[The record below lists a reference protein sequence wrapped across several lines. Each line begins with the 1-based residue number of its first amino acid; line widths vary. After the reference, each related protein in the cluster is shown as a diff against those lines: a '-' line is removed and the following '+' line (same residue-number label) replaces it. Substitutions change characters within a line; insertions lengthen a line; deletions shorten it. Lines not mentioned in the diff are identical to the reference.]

1 MKKSIKKSSR
11 RKWVVGGVA
20 FFGSIALLT
29 TGFATWVI
37 GANQTSDTDGTNVT
51 VDTAVRNNVSLSIEL
66 EDSEVYIGE
75 DLSEVDGEFINGK
88 GEGEPETQKATDF
101 SISMNIN
108 LEVGKD
114 AGEFKQIDFT
124 FAYDLNDPEK
134 YPTETN
140 GTDNNKVTVGGS
152 GLTANDWHTANSYT
166 FLDIATSTLLLP
178 TSAGSTSKE
187 GISVKD
193 DGNGNKTYSTATPI
207 QVTIFKWGSFF
218 GNKAPST
225 YYNDLYKAETVTNS
239 TEDVNA
245 VYSEFEALNKA
256 FNDKII
262 YITATVK

>member
-66 EDSEVYIGE
+66 TDSEVYIGE

-88 GEGEPETQKATDF
+88 GEGELETQNATDF

-108 LEVGKD
+108 LEVGSD
-114 AGEFKQIDFT
+114 AGDFKQIDFA
-124 FAYDLNDPEK
+124 FAYELNDPDK

-152 GLTANDWHTANSYT
+152 GLTANDWHTENSYT

-187 GISVKD
+187 GISLKD

-225 YYNDLYKAETVTNS
+225 YYNDLYKAGTVTNS

>member
-66 EDSEVYIGE
+66 TDSEVYIGE

-88 GEGEPETQKATDF
+88 GEGDPKTQKATDF
-101 SISMNIN
+101 SISMNID

-114 AGEFKQIDFT
+114 VGVFKQIEFA
-124 FAYDLNDPEK
+124 FAYGLNDPGK

-140 GTDNNKVTVGGS
+140 GTDNNKVTVGEN
-152 GLTANDWHTANSYT
+152 GLTANDWHTAASYT
-166 FLDIATSTLLLP
+166 FLDIATTTLALP
-178 TSAGSTSKE
+178 TSADNPTEE

-193 DGNGNKTYSTATPI
+193 DGNGNKTYSTASPI

-218 GNKAPST
+218 GNKAPSA
-225 YYNDLYKAETVTNS
+225 YYNDLYKAKTLTNS

-245 VYSEFEALNKA
+245 VYNEFEALKKA